1 MPMLVV
7 RGPRPENRWSKAPVA
22 QGLEDQPLSQG
33 LLALL
38 FVPAPRILI
47 LPSHCSR
54 GL

>member
-22 QGLEDQPLSQG
+22 QGLEDQPLG

-38 FVPAPRILI
+38 FVPTPCILI
-47 LPSHCSR
+47 LPSHCSQ